1 MKRSAL
7 LTSLTVV
14 VAAVLAVAIAVL
26 AVDSAQATPQQANV
40 PVFTYGSG

>member
-1 MKRSAL
+1 MKRSVL

-14 VAAVLAVAIAVL
+14 VATILAVAIAFLV
-26 AVDSAQATPQQANV
+26 VDSAQATPLQANV